1 MTQPTKT
8 HPPSKTQRLVAELS
22 TLHPEAAAHL
32 RAVCAI
38 TTSTTSRLL
47 QARANFDGLAKAVTE
62 MMENTNPQT
71 IAATMAALDVRDTRR
86 KRRGSHNP
94 AQQPTKTTP

>member
-1 MTQPTKT
+1 MTQPTRQ
-8 HPPSKTQRLVAELS
+8 HPPTKTQRLVAELS

-32 RAVCAI
+32 RSICAI

-62 MMENTNPQT
+62 MLENTNQQT
-71 IAATMAALDVRDTRR
+71 IAATLAALDVRDTRR
-86 KRRGSHNP
+86 KR
-94 AQQPTKTTP
+94 KEKK

>member
-8 HPPSKTQRLVAELS
+8 HLPTKTQRLVAELS

-62 MMENTNPQT
+62 MMAETNPQT
-71 IAATMAALDVRDTRR
+71 VSAVLSALDVRDTRR
-86 KRRGSHNP
+86 KR
-94 AQQPTKTTP
+94 KKKK

>member
-1 MTQPTKT
+1 MTQPTRP
-8 HPPSKTQRLVAELS
+8 HPPTKTQRLIAELS

-62 MMENTNPQT
+62 MLENTNPQT
-71 IAATMAALDVRDTRR
+71 IAATLAALDVRDTRR
-86 KRRGSHNP
+86 KR
-94 AQQPTKTTP
+94 KEKK

>member
-8 HPPSKTQRLVAELS
+8 HPPTKTQRLVAELS

-62 MMENTNPQT
+62 MMAETNPQT
-71 IAATMAALDVRDTRR
+71 VSAVLSALDVRDTRR
-86 KRRGSHNP
+86 KR
-94 AQQPTKTTP
+94 KEKK

>member
-1 MTQPTKT
+1 MTQPTKQ
-8 HPPSKTQRLVAELS
+8 HPPTKTQRLVAELS
-22 TLHPEAAAHL
+22 TLHPEAADHL

-71 IAATMAALDVRDTRR
+71 VSAVLSALDVRDTRR
-86 KRRGSHNP
+86 KR
-94 AQQPTKTTP
+94 KEKK